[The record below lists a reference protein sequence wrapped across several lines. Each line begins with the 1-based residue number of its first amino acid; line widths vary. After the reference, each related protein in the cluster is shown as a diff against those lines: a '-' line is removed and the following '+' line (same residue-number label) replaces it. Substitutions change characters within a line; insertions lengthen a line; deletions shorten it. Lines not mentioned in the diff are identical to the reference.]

1 VPEGTSGMLRLLAG
15 QAAVAIEHA
24 ALRARM
30 ETLTLTDELT
40 GVATRRVFE
49 DELPRELARARRN
62 DYPTSIAM
70 LDLDHL
76 GAFNMQ
82 RGERE
87 GDRLIKEAAAL
98 WRGEL
103 REVDV
108 MARFEGG
115 TFAVILPNCGLG
127 RRRALGHRG
136 AVRAPAGPL
145 PGGARRRQGGRSQR
159 HVRGRVARPLRAV
172 RRCCGGRR
180 RGGRAW
186 HAAPMA
192 RPVVIRVLATI
203 VFLSLLL
210 PWLSGTDDGE
220 PLIVIGGD
228 IEWWFTL
235 AMVVLSLNAML
246 LAHSAIAAGVL
257 GCAMLG
263 LTARLLQRGELYS
276 APDPAWGAYVA
287 LAAEAVLVVIGVIG
301 AIAARRHRTPAEE

>member
-1 VPEGTSGMLRLLAG
+1 
-15 QAAVAIEHA
+15 
-24 ALRARM
+24 
-30 ETLTLTDELT
+30 
-40 GVATRRVFE
+40 
-49 DELPRELARARRN
+49 
-62 DYPTSIAM
+62 
-70 LDLDHL
+70 
-76 GAFNMQ
+76 
-82 RGERE
+82 
-87 GDRLIKEAAAL
+87 
-98 WRGEL
+98 
-103 REVDV
+103 
-108 MARFEGG
+108 
-115 TFAVILPNCGLG
+115 
-127 RRRALGHRG
+127 
-136 AVRAPAGPL
+136 
-145 PGGARRRQGGRSQR
+145 
-159 HVRGRVARPLRAV
+159 
-172 RRCCGGRR
+172 
-180 RGGRAW
+180 
-186 HAAPMA
+186 MA